1 MYLFYGITCG
11 IYHFLDNAL
20 NCLDNALNCLEI
32 MDGIVFEAP
41 EISIY
46 SIERD
51 ARLGYLLLNCKEIK
65 RNKDFPINLL

>member
-11 IYHFLDNAL
+11 IYHF
-20 NCLDNALNCLEI
+20 LDNALNCLEI